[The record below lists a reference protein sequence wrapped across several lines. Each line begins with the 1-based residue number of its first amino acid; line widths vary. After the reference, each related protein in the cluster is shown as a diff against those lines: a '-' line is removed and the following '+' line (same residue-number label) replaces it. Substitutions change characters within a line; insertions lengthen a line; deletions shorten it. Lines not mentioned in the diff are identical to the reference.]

1 MYTDFENRN
10 MKREKKDCF
19 DNELNLFGAN
29 IFERMKRFL
38 FREKKKKRC
47 SKMSRVGKGIV
58 E

>member
-1 MYTDFENRN
+1 
-10 MKREKKDCF
+10 MKREKEDCF